1 MGMNRSG
8 YLKRLAATGALGAI
22 TALVSTPGV
31 LADET
36 TPNATSPAATPAKA
50 KKPMKMDQPMPGEM
64 KKEGMLKGDV
74 SKAAAKKQRD
84 MQEVMEKEEKA
95 MAPETTKGLK

>member
-1 MGMNRSG
+1 MGINRSG
-8 YLKRLAATGALGAI
+8 YLKRLAATGALAAI
-22 TALVSTPGV
+22 TGLVSTPGV

-36 TPNATSPAATPAKA
+36 APGAAAPAATPAKA

-64 KKEGMLKGDV
+64 KKEGMRKGDV

-84 MQEVMEKEEKA
+84 MKDVMEKEEKA
-95 MAPETTKGLK
+95 MAQESTKGLK